1 MIRARGFSMVEL
13 MVAITLALIVT
24 TGVISIFIGSRSA
37 YNSTSGTAE
46 LTDGG
51 RFALNFISTSV
62 RGAGNMTCTTAPLV
76 QGILNPGATALT
88 TSWTQALGGF
98 EAVNTNG
105 APGYN
110 IAPAIPPVRVAA
122 DGNNTHWVGGLDG
135 ALSNRVVQNN
145 DVLVVRST
153 LANAVPAYVQTIADG
168 TNSFTVYGPAAAP
181 PTLST
186 NQMAVISDCSKGVI
200 FQITGAGLGA
210 NPTITHN
217 GGGGPPGNSISAF
230 PLSFAPGSL
239 VAPVDILAYYIGVGA
254 DGDGALFVYGSNA
267 KGNWQPTELVPDIE
281 AMQVL
286 YGLDTNNTQTVSNY
300 VTANQVVD
308 FNTVMSVKIALLAA
322 SAPGAGRPAKAVTYN
337 LLGTTVTPPVD
348 SRSRQVFEAT
358 IAVRNSLH

>member
-1 MIRARGFSMVEL
+1 MIRARGFSMVEM

-37 YNSTSGTAE
+37 YNATSGTAQ

-62 RGAGNMTCTTAPLV
+62 RGAGNMACTTAPLV

-98 EAVNTNG
+98 EAVNTG
-105 APGYN
+105 GGTPYN
-110 IAPAIPPVRVAA
+110 IAPAPVTPDAT
-122 DGNNTHWVGGLDG
+122 NTHWIGGLDA
-135 ALSNRVVQNN
+135 ALANSVVQNN

-153 LANAVPAYVQTIADG
+153 LGNAVPAYVQTINDG
-168 TNSFTVYGPAAAP
+168 AASFTVYGPVAAP
-181 PTLST
+181 PPLV
-186 NQMAVISDCSKGVI
+186 NGQMAVISDCAKGVI
-200 FQITGAGLGA
+200 FQITGVALGA

-217 GGGGPPGNSISAF
+217 GGGGPPGNTVSPF
-230 PLSFAPGSL
+230 PLSFPAGSL
-239 VAPVDILAYYIGVGA
+239 VTPVDTLAYYIGKGA
-254 DGDGALFVYGSNA
+254 DGDGALFVYSSNA
-267 KGNWQPTELVPDIE
+267 TGTWAPTELVPDIE

-286 YGLDTNNTQTVSNY
+286 YGVDTNNTQTVSNY

-308 FNTVMSVKIALLAA
+308 FNTVMSVKVALLAA
-322 SAPGAGRPAKAVTYN
+322 SAPGAGRVAAAVTYN

-348 SRSRQVFEAT
+348 TRSRQVFEAT

>member
-1 MIRARGFSMVEL
+1 MIRARGFSLVEL

-37 YNSTSGTAE
+37 YNATSGTAQ

-62 RGAGNMTCTTAPLV
+62 RGAGNMACTTSPLV

-98 EAVNTNG
+98 EAVNTSG
-105 APGYN
+105 GTGYS
-110 IAPAIPPVRVAA
+110 IAPVPVTP
-122 DGNNTHWVGGLDG
+122 DGTNTHWIGGIDT
-135 ALSNRVVQNN
+135 ALANRVVQNN

-153 LANAVPAYVQTIADG
+153 LGNAQPAYVQTIADG
-168 TNSFTVYGPAAAP
+168 ASSFTIFKPAAAP
-181 PTLST
+181 PTLK
-186 NQMAVISDCSKGVI
+186 NGQMAVISDCSKAVI
-200 FQITGAGLGA
+200 FQITGIGLGA
-210 NPTITHN
+210 NPTVTHN
-217 GGGGPPGNSISAF
+217 GGGGPPGNTVSAF
-230 PLSFAPGSL
+230 PPTLSFPGGSQ
-239 VAPVDILAYYIGVGA
+239 VTPVDTLAYYIGVGA
-254 DGDGALFVYGSNA
+254 DGDGALFVYSSNA
-267 KGNWQPTELVPDIE
+267 TGTWVSTELVPDIE

-286 YGLDTNNTQTVSNY
+286 YGVDTNNSQTVSNY

-308 FNTVMSVKIALLAA
+308 FNTVMSVKVALLAA
-322 SAPGAGRPAKAVTYN
+322 SAPGAGRVPTAVTYN
-337 LLGTTVTPPVD
+337 LLGTTVTPPAD

>member
-1 MIRARGFSMVEL
+1 MIRARGFSLVEL

-37 YNSTSGTAE
+37 YNATSGTAQ

-62 RGAGNMTCTTAPLV
+62 RGAGNMACTTAPLV

-98 EAVNTNG
+98 EAVNTG
-105 APGYN
+105 GGTAYN
-110 IAPAIPPVRVAA
+110 IAPAPVTPDAT
-122 DGNNTHWVGGLDG
+122 NTHWSGGLDA
-135 ALSNRVVQNN
+135 ALANQVVQNN

-153 LANAVPAYVQTIADG
+153 LGNAVPAYVQTINDG
-168 TNSFTVYGPAAAP
+168 AASFTVYRPAAAP
-181 PTLST
+181 PPLV
-186 NQMAVISDCSKGVI
+186 NGQMAVISDCSKGVI
-200 FQITGAGLGA
+200 FQITGVGLGA

-217 GGGGPPGNSISAF
+217 GGGGPPGNTVSPF
-230 PLSFAPGSL
+230 PLSFPAGSQ
-239 VAPVDILAYYIGVGA
+239 VTPVDTLAYYIGVGA
-254 DGDGALFVYGSNA
+254 DGDGALFVYSSNA
-267 KGNWQPTELVPDIE
+267 IGAWQPTELVPDIE

-286 YGLDTNNTQTVSNY
+286 YGVDTNNTQTVSNY

-308 FNTVMSVKIALLAA
+308 FNTVMSVKVALLAA
-322 SAPGAGRPAKAVTYN
+322 SAPGAGRVSAAVTYN

>member
-1 MIRARGFSMVEL
+1 MIRVRGFSLVEL

-37 YNSTSGTAE
+37 YNATSGTAQ

-62 RGAGNMTCTTAPLV
+62 RGAGNMACTTAPLV
-76 QGILNPGATALT
+76 QGILSPGATALT

-98 EAVNTNG
+98 EAVNTG
-105 APGYN
+105 GGTGYAV
-110 IAPAIPPVRVAA
+110 APAIPPVTVAA
-122 DGNNTHWVGGLDG
+122 DANNAHWVGGLD
-135 ALSNRVVQNN
+135 AQLNSKVIQNN

-153 LANAVPAYVQTIADG
+153 LGNAVPAYVQTIVDG
-168 TNSFTVYGPAAAP
+168 AASFTAWRAAS
-181 PTLST
+181 LV
-186 NQMAVISDCSKGVI
+186 NGQLAVISDCSKGVI
-200 FQITGAGLGA
+200 FQITGLGLGA
-210 NPTITHN
+210 SPIITHN
-217 GGGGPPGNSISAF
+217 GGGGPPGNTVSAF
-230 PLSFAPGSL
+230 PPGLSFPAGSQ
-239 VAPVDILAYYIGVGA
+239 VTPVDTLVYYIGVGA
-254 DGDGALFVYGSNA
+254 DGDGALFVYSSNA
-267 KGNWQPTELVPDIE
+267 TGAWTSTELVPDIE

-286 YGLDTNNTQTVSNY
+286 YGVDTNNSQTVSNY

-308 FNTVMSVKIALLAA
+308 FNTVMSVKVALLAA
-322 SAPGAGRPAKAVTYN
+322 SAPGAGRPSAAVSYN